1 MMAIRNGQAR
11 RWVYAVLAMT
21 LTACAPP
28 SVTTVILVRHAERPS
43 GADPA
48 LLPEG
53 QARAESLAVALA
65 RTKVDAI
72 LHTQFQRTMQ
82 TAQPLAAQKGLTP
95 IVLNA
100 AGPESVHAQEVV
112 DRINTLRGRTIVYV
126 GHSNTVPSIIRRL
139 GIVPPPSIADSE
151 YSHLFIVT
159 QKRGE
164 SASLIRA
171 KYGK

>member
-1 MMAIRNGQAR
+1 MMAIRSGQAKL
-11 RWVYAVLAMT
+11 WVYAVLAMT

-28 SVTTVILVRHAERPS
+28 PMTTVILVRHAERPS
-43 GADPA
+43 GADPG

-82 TAQPLAAQKGLTP
+82 TAAARRAEGATP

-126 GHSNTVPSIIRRL
+126 GHSNTVPSLIRRL
-139 GIVPPPSIADSE
+139 GIVPPPPIADSE
-151 YSHLFIVT
+151 YSLLFIVT

-164 SASLIRA
+164 PASLIRA

>member
-1 MMAIRNGQAR
+1 MKAIRSVQAKGM
-11 RWVYAVLAMT
+11 VHAVLLVA
-21 LTACAPP
+21 LAACAPP
-28 SVTTVILVRHAERPS
+28 SVTTVILVRHAERPA
-43 GADPA
+43 GADPG

-53 QARAESLAVALA
+53 HARAESLAVALA
-65 RTKVDAI
+65 RTTVDAI
-72 LHTQFQRTMQ
+72 LHTQFVRTRE

-112 DRINTLRGRTIVYV
+112 DRVNALRGKTVVYV

-139 GIVPPPSIADSE
+139 GIVPPPPLAESE

-164 SASLIRA
+164 PASLIRA

>member
-1 MMAIRNGQAR
+1 MKAISAR
-11 RWVYAVLAMT
+11 RATRIVQVVLLMA
-21 LTACAPP
+21 LAACARPT
-28 SVTTVILVRHAERPS
+28 VTTVILVRHAERPS

-53 QARAESLAVALA
+53 EARAESLAVALA

-72 LHTQFQRTMQ
+72 IHTQFRRTMQ

-95 IVLNA
+95 MVLNA

-112 DRINTLRGRTIVYV
+112 DRIHALQGRTVVYV
-126 GHSNTVPSIIRRL
+126 GHSNTVPGIIRRL
-139 GIVPPPSIADSE
+139 GIVPPPAIADSE

-164 SASLIRA
+164 PATMIRVR
-171 KYGK
+171 YGR